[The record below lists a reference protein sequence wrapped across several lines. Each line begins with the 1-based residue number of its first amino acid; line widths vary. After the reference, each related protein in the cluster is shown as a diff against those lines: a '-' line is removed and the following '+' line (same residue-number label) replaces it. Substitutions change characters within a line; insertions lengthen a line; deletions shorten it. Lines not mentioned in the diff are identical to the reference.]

1 MLNVENLINSYL
13 SYVKSSFNIS
23 KIKDIYEITTPFLD
37 KSNDNILFYIEKKD
51 NLLELSDGGETLR
64 NLSLSGFDFKTE
76 KRLKELQIILNGFNI
91 QKNDDILFTRASESD
106 FAKKQHNFIQALI
119 SVNDMFVLAQGKIQ
133 SFFFNDVKNFFE
145 QNSIRYTENISLD
158 GKSHLSHKFDF
169 LITKSSSQ
177 KERLIKIIN
186 NPKNDNLKAT
196 LFSFMDLQEERKH
209 NVDNIII
216 FNNKEIKNME
226 TFINASKENN
236 VTAIPWS
243 NKEKYADYL
252 EA

>member
-1 MLNVENLINSYL
+1 
-13 SYVKSSFNIS
+13 
-23 KIKDIYEITTPFLD
+23 
-37 KSNDNILFYIEKKD
+37 
-51 NLLELSDGGETLR
+51 
-64 NLSLSGFDFKTE
+64 
-76 KRLKELQIILNGFNI
+76 
-91 QKNDDILFTRASESD
+91 
-106 FAKKQHNFIQALI
+106 
-119 SVNDMFVLAQGKIQ
+119 MFVLAQGKIQ